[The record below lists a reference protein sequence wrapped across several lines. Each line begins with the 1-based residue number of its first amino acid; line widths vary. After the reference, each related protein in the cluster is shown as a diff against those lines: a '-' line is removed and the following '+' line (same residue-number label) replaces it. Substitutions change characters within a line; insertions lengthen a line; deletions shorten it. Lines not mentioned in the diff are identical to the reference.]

1 MMEYHVKMRLN
12 AEQISDTKHII
23 HLSNGKQIEVEE
35 QAEYNGV
42 VWAWKV
48 DGQYFGKDGH
58 ALDYLKR
65 LVAEK
70 LTGDENKAACK
81 VCYEDVLAEIL
92 ESGGKLT
99 IYDREEDKDHELT
112 LKKLLDGFAYY
123 MKLTASDGR
132 TGIDDMD
139 AEAADQILQFA
150 IFDAV
155 IYG

>member
-1 MMEYHVKMRLN
+1 MKEHSIIIKTNITTEDITNFLAMEGNGFDYWAEICSAEEDYEAARLRL
-12 AEQISDTKHII
+12 E
-23 HLSNGKQIEVEE
+23 KQI
-35 QAEYNGV
+35 
-42 VWAWKV
+42 
-48 DGQYFGKDGH
+48 
-58 ALDYLKR
+58 
-65 LVAEK
+65 
-70 LTGDENKAACK
+70 GDENKAACK